1 MNKKI
6 LIIGSCGFI
15 GKHLCSYFKTL
26 GYKVFGADIII
37 KEEKDY
43 FILNAEN
50 ANFLHLFISNT
61 FEICINA
68 SGAANVNLSFNY
80 PQLDFNLNTSNV
92 LHILDAIRTH
102 NPDCKFINFSSAA
115 VYGNPNLLPIKEDS
129 KLSPISPYGFHKMYS
144 EFICKEFY
152 DLYNI
157 KTISLRVF
165 SVYGEGLKKQIFW
178 DLHNKI
184 INTENNEIIIFGNG
198 SESRDFIYINDLLEA
213 VYLILLNLKFE
224 GQQVNIANGEEI
236 FINDAVGKFIELNNK
251 KIDVKYDNKGLSGN
265 PKNWIADISVIKSIG
280 YEKKFDLNKGLT
292 NYINWLNEQ
301 D

>member
-1 MNKKI
+1 MDKKI

-15 GKHLCSYFKTL
+15 GKHLCGYFKTL
-26 GYKVFGADIII
+26 GYKVFSADIII

-43 FILNAEN
+43 FILTAEN
-50 ANFLHLFISNT
+50 ANFFHLFMANT
-61 FEICINA
+61 FDICINA

-80 PQLDFNLNTSNV
+80 PQLDFNLNASNV
-92 LHILDAIRTH
+92 LNILDAIRTH
-102 NPDCKFINFSSAA
+102 NPDCKFVNFSSAA
-115 VYGNPNLLPIKEDS
+115 VYGNPSLLPIKEDC
-129 KLSPISPYGFHKMYS
+129 KLSPISPYGYHKMYS

-184 INTENNEIIIFGNG
+184 INSNNNEIIIFGNG

-213 VYLILLNLKFE
+213 LYLILLNLKFE

-236 FINDAVGKFIELNNK
+236 YINVAVEKYIELHNK
-251 KIDVKYDNKGLSGN
+251 NINVKYDNKGLSGN

-301 D
+301 N

>member
-236 FINDAVGKFIELNNK
+236 FINDAVGKFIELHNR
-251 KIDVKYDNKGLSGN
+251 KIGVKYDNKGLSGN

>member
-1 MNKKI
+1 MDKKI

-15 GKHLCSYFKTL
+15 GKHLCKYFKTL
-26 GYKVFGADIII
+26 GYKVFCADIII

-43 FILNAEN
+43 FILNSEN
-50 ANFLHLFISNT
+50 TNFVHLFMANT
-61 FEICINA
+61 YEICINA

-92 LHILDAIRTH
+92 LHILVAIQTH
-102 NPDCKFINFSSAA
+102 NPDCKFVNFSSAA
-115 VYGNPNLLPIKEDS
+115 VYGDPNLLPIREHS
-129 KLSPISPYGFHKMYS
+129 KLSPISPYGYHKMYS

-152 DLYNI
+152 DLYNV

-178 DLHNKI
+178 DLHDKI
-184 INTENNEIIIFGNG
+184 INSDNNEILILGNG

-213 VYLILLNLKFE
+213 LKLIIFNLKFE

-236 FINDAVGKFIELNNK
+236 FIKDAVEKFIGLHNK
-251 KIDVKYDNKGLSGN
+251 KINVKYDNKGLSGN
-265 PKNWIADISVIKSIG
+265 PKNWIADISVIKNIG
-280 YEKKFDLNKGLT
+280 YEKKFDLNNGLT
-292 NYINWLNEQ
+292 NYINWLNEEA
-301 D
+301 